1 MAAFFHSLSYP
12 FARVNYYTPRPLL
25 SPYCMFGGFF
35 NLYTS
40 WIEVLALTCLTLGSF
55 INGVLQ
61 NWKHLPRWAE
71 IIYIG
76 LPYALPLLWCWIPF
90 INRSFGSGSAWCDI
104 RTINVDCSRFIFGA
118 VLRFIIWY
126 IPLAVIL
133 IFLFVFALV
142 VLFRVRKAL
151 KSEETMEQWQK
162 EDLREVR
169 YLVIYP
175 IIYLVLNIFS
185 FINRLDIAIQEENAL
200 LVFYYLHI
208 LTSPFRGA
216 VIALAFAFD
225 PDTRKRLA
233 NPRTLCVSSRVR
245 EYSIRSSEENFDT
258 NKPAEPVQ

>member
-1 MAAFFHSLSYP
+1 M
-12 FARVNYYTPRPLL
+12 
-25 SPYCMFGGFF
+25 
-35 NLYTS
+35 
-40 WIEVLALTCLTLGSF
+40 
-55 INGVLQ
+55 
-61 NWKHLPRWAE
+61 
-71 IIYIG
+71 
-76 LPYALPLLWCWIPF
+76 
-90 INRSFGSGSAWCDI
+90 
-104 RTINVDCSRFIFGA
+104 
-118 VLRFIIWY
+118 
-126 IPLAVIL
+126 IL

-185 FINRLDIAIQEENAL
+185 FVNRLDIAIQEENAL

-233 NPRTLCVSSRVR
+233 NPRTLCMSSRVR

>member
-1 MAAFFHSLSYP
+1 M
-12 FARVNYYTPRPLL
+12 
-25 SPYCMFGGFF
+25 
-35 NLYTS
+35 
-40 WIEVLALTCLTLGSF
+40 
-55 INGVLQ
+55 LQ
-61 NWKHLPRWAE
+61 KHLPRWAE
-71 IIYIG
+71 IIYTG

-104 RTINVDCSRFIFGA
+104 RTINVDCSHFIFGA

-169 YLVIYP
+169 YLIIYP

-185 FINRLDIAIQEENAL
+185 FRPSLIIKLFPVPRPHSI
-200 LVFYYLHI
+200 LV
-208 LTSPFRGA
+208 PA
-216 VIALAFAFD
+216 
-225 PDTRKRLA
+225 
-233 NPRTLCVSSRVR
+233 SSLII
-245 EYSIRSSEENFDT
+245 ESFIGHT
-258 NKPAEPVQ
+258 P